1 MGAVLEMK
9 CLKFAVLPVL
19 AFALLLAGCGNDT
32 GAFDFQG
39 PIKSY
44 FAGVK
49 ERRSGVPTLATLDPA
64 GQAALR
70 AVLQEDGQPIYLVG
84 HPTLKYVNLIAPY
97 GQNGAVQTWGSEQYE
112 TMSLRGGMLMATRG
126 FGADLMSSAGPS
138 VAQIAAGRGATQRSY
153 YYLDGADQSRRF
165 DYTCTLSTAGSET
178 ITVLARAYS
187 ARKIAEVCRG
197 PNDGFTNEYWFD
209 QSQIMRQSRQ
219 MIAPGVENLLL
230 QRVID

>member
-9 CLKFAVLPVL
+9 GQKFAVLPAL
-19 AFALLLAGCGNDT
+19 AFAVLLSGCGNDRD
-32 GAFDFQG
+32 AFDFQG

-44 FAGVK
+44 LAGVK
-49 ERRSGVPTLATLDPA
+49 ERRSGVPTLATLAPA

-84 HPTLKYVNLIAPY
+84 HPTLKYLKLMAPY
-97 GQNGAVQTWGSEQYE
+97 GQNGAVQTWASEQYE
-112 TMSLRGGMLMATRG
+112 TVSLRDGMLVASRG

-138 VAQIAAGRGATQRSY
+138 AAQIAAGRGTTRRSQ

-165 DYTCTLSTAGSET
+165 DYTCTLSTLGSET
-178 ITVLARAYS
+178 ITVLAKAYS
-187 ARKIAEVCRG
+187 ARKIAEVCSG
-197 PNDGFTNEYWFD
+197 PYDGFTNEYWFD
-209 QSQIMRQSRQ
+209 QSQNIRQSRQ
-219 MIAPGVENLLL
+219 MIAPGVDNLLL